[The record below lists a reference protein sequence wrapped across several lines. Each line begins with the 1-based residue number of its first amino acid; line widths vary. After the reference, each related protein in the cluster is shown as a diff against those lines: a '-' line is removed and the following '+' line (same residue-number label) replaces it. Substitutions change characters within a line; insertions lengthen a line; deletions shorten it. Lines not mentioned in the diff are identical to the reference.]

1 MALPSAGGIFFQN
14 NAGFKIVNSNG
25 GSTYIDLTD
34 HVTSIT
40 INRQFDELDVTAMG
54 AAGHA
59 FIAGLESSTISI
71 DFLNDDSTNSVMQT
85 LNAVVGYVVP
95 FKVAQSVSSIG
106 SNTSTATISATNPLY
121 TGSVLVNKLTPV
133 AGKIGDV
140 AVQSLTFTVSG
151 AITVNASGTW

>member
-1 MALPSAGGIFFQN
+1 MAYSGSGIFFQN
-14 NAGFKIVNSNG
+14 NAGFKIVSTVG
-25 GSTYIDLTD
+25 GSTYVDLTD

-54 AAGHA
+54 ATGHA

-71 DFLNDDSTNSVMQT
+71 DFLNDDATGQVMQILNT
-85 LNAVVGYVVP
+85 LVGNVAP
-95 FKVAQSVSSIG
+95 FKIVQTATAIG
-106 SNTSTATISATNPLY
+106 ALTSTATISATNPLY
-121 TGSVLVNKLTPV
+121 TGSVLVNKLTPI

-151 AITVNASGTW
+151 AITVASSGTW

>member
-1 MALPSAGGIFFQN
+1 MAYAGSGIFFQN
-14 NAGFKIVNSNG
+14 NAGFKIYS
-25 GSTYIDLTD
+25 GSSYVDLTD

-54 AAGHA
+54 QTGHA

-71 DFLNDDSTNSVMQT
+71 DFLNDDATGQVMQV
-85 LNAVVGYVVP
+85 LNGLVATVAN
-95 FKVAQSVSSIG
+95 FKIVQ
-106 SNTSTATISATNPLY
+106 TATAIGNLTSSATIAATNPLY
-121 TGSVLVNKLTPV
+121 TGAVLVNKLTPV

-151 AITVNASGTW
+151 AITVATTGTW